1 MLPACAQVEQLSRI
15 IQMNPNQL
23 AVLKRDERALEDVRL
38 SAINMTVNIDRRL
51 VKLFELVEDLL
62 GRLQCSANYIS
73 PYLVTND
80 LPATHTGAS
89 RSRGLSQGDCSML
102 QRAHILSWVH
112 GGGAG
117 E

>member
-1 MLPACAQVEQLSRI
+1 
-15 IQMNPNQL
+15 MNPNQL

-73 PYLVTND
+73 PYLVT
-80 LPATHTGAS
+80 HTS
-89 RSRGLSQGDCSML
+89 L
-102 QRAHILSWVH
+102 QHMKAPFPP
-112 GGGAG
+112 G
-117 E
+117 